1 MRFFVSKFPSAGSS
15 GAGMLIIQI
24 RNRCGD
30 QLQFLIVKSSSELC
44 VFVHTYARNSR
55 LIQRRAYMSR
65 TNTTFGLL
73 QAIAATAILAILL
86 WSIGLPSFRF
96 AEAASVTSL
105 SDTLSDSA
113 PSVGSDHTIT
123 FITPTGVANGETIII
138 SLADGPFALGSVAFD
153 DVDVM
158 DDTTDL
164 DVAASCS
171 GTEQVGFAT
180 STNTIT
186 LTFCPGDGG
195 SIPAAGTTTIQIG
208 NNATFGTAGNAQ
220 LTNPAVGSYE
230 INLTVGASDVG
241 STRVAIIAP
250 VVVTAAVDTSFTF
263 TVAGLPG
270 GTDVNSVVTTGTST
284 ATTIAFGA
292 LTANNASSA
301 AQRLSVSTNAS
312 YGFAVTVQ
320 TDQQLTSSS
329 GADIDGFLNGAYTNT
344 PLSWA
349 SPSAS
354 IANENTWGHWGITTN
369 DETFGLSDPFDV
381 GGAGQLFVSASTTP
395 VQVFRHGGP
404 SDGTTQNIGRADVA
418 YQVEI
423 SALQEAGT
431 DYTATLTYVAT
442 PVF

>member
-1 MRFFVSKFPSAGSS
+1 
-15 GAGMLIIQI
+15 
-24 RNRCGD
+24 
-30 QLQFLIVKSSSELC
+30 
-44 VFVHTYARNSR
+44 
-55 LIQRRAYMSR
+55 MSR

-113 PSVGSDHTIT
+113 PGVGSDHTIT
-123 FITPTGVANGETIII
+123 FVTPSGVANGSTIVVDF
-138 SLADGPFALGSVAFD
+138 SDGPFVVGSVDFTDIDVLD
-153 DVDVM
+153 DV
-158 DDTTDL
+158 TSL
-164 DVAASCS
+164 SVAANCAGVGDEIGASFSGTILTIEFCS
-171 GTEQVGFAT
+171 GDGAT
-180 STNTIT
+180 
-186 LTFCPGDGG
+186 
-195 SIPAAGTTTIQIG
+195 IPAAGTTTIMIG
-208 NNATFGTAGNAQ
+208 ENAAGGNAQ
-220 LTNPAVGSYE
+220 LVNPTVGSYE
-230 INLTVGASDVG
+230 INLTVGASDIG

-270 GTDVNSVVTTGTST
+270 GTDVNSEITTGTST
-284 ATTIAFGA
+284 ATAISFGA

-329 GADIDGFLNGAYTNT
+329 GADIDGFLNGAFTNT

-349 SPSAS
+349 SPSES
-354 IANENTWGHWGITTN
+354 ISNENTWGHWGITTN
-369 DETFGLSDPFDV
+369 DATFGLADPFDA

-395 VQVFRHGGP
+395 VEVFRHDGP
-404 SDGTTQNIGRADVA
+404 ADGTTQNIGQADVA
-418 YQVEI
+418 YKVEV
-423 SALQEAGT
+423 SPLQEAGT